1 METERPNLYMCVQS
15 LQEKWPVQHLSLSVE
30 KVFFSSEYSEIFF
43 MTLYQQQS
51 LHLSSAYPLPIFSYL
66 QWLIVAEDNIPSQ
79 QRKLKLWLDEHLRN
93 KKSHKWIHICSD
105 RLSES
110 YSDLSSLVP

>member
-1 METERPNLYMCVQS
+1 METEKPNLYILQS
-15 LQEKWPVQHLSLSVE
+15 LQEKWPVQHLSPSVE

-51 LHLSSAYPLPIFSYL
+51 LHLSAYPLPIFSYL

-79 QRKLKLWLDEHLRN
+79 QRTETMAG
-93 KKSHKWIHICSD
+93 
-105 RLSES
+105 
-110 YSDLSSLVP
+110 